1 MYSPNYHTN
10 YVERC
15 KNWAVAF
22 GNLLEEAARLRD
34 IRQHEA
40 ENGAHA
46 DYTDTPTATEAEL
59 ESLSTLM
66 DQVRRWEAGDNTV
79 PVTNKRSLWTPF
91 VQ

>member
-1 MYSPNYHTN
+1 MYSPAHHAN

-22 GNLLEEAARLRD
+22 QNLIEEGERLRD

-46 DYTDTPTATEAEL
+46 DYVDTATATEAEL

-66 DQVRRWEAGDNTV
+66 DQVRRFEAGDNTV
-79 PVTNKRSLWTPF
+79 PVSNKRQLWTPF